1 LIIVPRIELERI
13 ETAEDIAQSS
23 TESFDRVAFTERA
36 LALLRLPKTTVAI
49 LEGTRRVHVAAGRQ
63 WGAEEGARWAMISV
77 PRNASRLAIANA
89 VLALLPP
96 KDARETGGSG
106 GVRRWALDVLV
117 ASCEDSL

>member
-1 LIIVPRIELERI
+1 VPRIELERI
-13 ETAEDIAQSS
+13 ETVEDIAQSS

-63 WGAEEGARWAMISV
+63 WGADDGARWAMISV
-77 PRNASRLAIANA
+77 PRDASRLAIANA

-96 KDARETGGSG
+96 KDARGPA
-106 GVRRWALDVLV
+106 RAWALDVLI
-117 ASCEDSL
+117 ASCEKRETLPLSP